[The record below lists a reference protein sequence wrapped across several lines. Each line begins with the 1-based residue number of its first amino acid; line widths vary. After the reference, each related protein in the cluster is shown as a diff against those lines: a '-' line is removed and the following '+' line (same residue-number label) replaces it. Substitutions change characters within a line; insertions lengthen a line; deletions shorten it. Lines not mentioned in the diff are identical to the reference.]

1 MIIKKVKLAPFGVM
15 SDREFALEEGLNVLR
30 GPNEAGKSTLI
41 NSIFAALFIP
51 SAVKKNTEDW
61 RGFLKNYLP
70 HPDGDTIRVEL
81 DLLAEDGTEAKYLC
95 AWGEGGE
102 ERLILSNG
110 SEINNTASISE
121 HISELLQF
129 GRGTYQSILFARQ
142 EEMNKTI
149 DLLRENREAG
159 ETVSGFLRAAV
170 FESGGVSLE
179 KFEAAAE
186 REYERLLD
194 NWDWDADGPRG
205 CRGINNQHKRMV
217 GDILRAY
224 YDFESLRR
232 SLRNIRSTEERI
244 SDLNKQLDTAELE
257 QKDLEERLGKYE
269 MLENDARKRSTL
281 EPKLDA
287 IYKEEKQVK
296 EVADQWP
303 RVQERVANIEKDIQ
317 VKEQAK
323 IKLEESL
330 KEAQVELENQ
340 QTRKLFDQVEP
351 LKKDLEKK
359 QAELKALKKVSGE
372 DVSTLEDY
380 LRQEEK
386 LKGIAGAMKLKAA
399 LTVKKP
405 LSVKVTS
412 GLEEPCKQNIENE
425 ELFYGD
431 GRLLLETEDWAIDI
445 QSGQQDVSK
454 LLSDAKA
461 YRNKFNALLAKLE
474 FEDLEAAKEFA
485 ANRVKLEGS
494 MNSIEN
500 KLEGQLG
507 SRDYAELE
515 SSVKALGPE
524 KAIQEPGMINTE
536 INELVQDL
544 AKIQANLEYDQ
555 QQLKLWEEEY
565 DSTDEVYTRIGQI
578 RQQISEIKTELSSL
592 AAVPEEYDTPDQ
604 LIDDLK
610 EMRDLRS
617 QVQKNIFQLKQEL
630 LEIQMDLPE
639 QSTEDLEVELT
650 LAEERM
656 KKLKREGRAIQKVRK
671 EFADLKEKIDADT
684 FSPLIDKF
692 GQYLAIATID
702 RYRLASMKDSLPH
715 EILTPEGKALP
726 LELLSAGTTSGVAIA
741 LRLAMAS
748 YLLQDKSGFMVMDDP
763 LVHLDPQRRKSVA
776 GLVRYFASEKQT
788 ILTTCDPHTA
798 ELIGGN
804 LIEV

>member
-1 MIIKKVKLAPFGVM
+1 MIIKKVKLAPFGVI
-15 SDREFALEEGLNVLR
+15 SDREFALEEGLNVLL

-61 RGFLKNYLP
+61 RGFLQYYLP

-81 DLLAEDGTEAKYLC
+81 DLLAEDGSRAKYLC

-102 ERLILSNG
+102 ERLILANG
-110 SEINNTASISE
+110 SEINNAASIHE

-186 REYERLLD
+186 REYARLLN

-205 CRGINNQHKRMV
+205 GRGIDNQHKKMV

-224 YDFESLRR
+224 YDLESLRR

-244 SDLNKQLDTAELE
+244 SELNKQLDAAELE
-257 QKDLEERLGKYE
+257 QKELEERLGKYE
-269 MLENDARKRSTL
+269 VLENDARKRSTL

-303 RVQERVANIEKDIQ
+303 RVQERVANTEKDIQ
-317 VKEQAK
+317 VKQQAK
-323 IKLEESL
+323 VKLEESL
-330 KEAQVELENQ
+330 KEAQAELVNR

-359 QAELKALKKVSGE
+359 QAELKALKQVSGE

-380 LRQEEK
+380 LRQEDN
-386 LKGIAGAMKLKAA
+386 LKGIAGAMKLKAV

-412 GLEEPCKQNIENE
+412 GLEEPRRQNIENE
-425 ELFYGD
+425 ELLYGD

-454 LLSDAKA
+454 LLSDAKT
-461 YRNKFNALLAKLE
+461 YRDKFNALLAKLE
-474 FEDLEAAKEFA
+474 VEDLEAAKEA
-485 ANRVKLEGS
+485 AATRAELEGS
-494 MNSIEN
+494 IKAIEN
-500 KLEGQLG
+500 K
-507 SRDYAELE
+507 
-515 SSVKALGPE
+515 
-524 KAIQEPGMINTE
+524 
-536 INELVQDL
+536 
-544 AKIQANLEYDQ
+544 
-555 QQLKLWEEEY
+555 
-565 DSTDEVYTRIGQI
+565 
-578 RQQISEIKTELSSL
+578 
-592 AAVPEEYDTPDQ
+592 
-604 LIDDLK
+604 
-610 EMRDLRS
+610 
-617 QVQKNIFQLKQEL
+617 
-630 LEIQMDLPE
+630 
-639 QSTEDLEVELT
+639 
-650 LAEERM
+650 
-656 KKLKREGRAIQKVRK
+656 
-671 EFADLKEKIDADT
+671 
-684 FSPLIDKF
+684 
-692 GQYLAIATID
+692 
-702 RYRLASMKDSLPH
+702 
-715 EILTPEGKALP
+715 
-726 LELLSAGTTSGVAIA
+726 
-741 LRLAMAS
+741 
-748 YLLQDKSGFMVMDDP
+748 
-763 LVHLDPQRRKSVA
+763 
-776 GLVRYFASEKQT
+776 
-788 ILTTCDPHTA
+788 
-798 ELIGGN
+798 
-804 LIEV
+804 